1 MLKLRWLKGKAISPV
16 GIRRIPI
23 QRLRGRSARSSDD
36 ALGNLR
42 GAKGLTYQGCQIW
55 STYEIYFTGTNRNF
69 NPSSIA
75 KWRDTKSSVMG
86 DYQARFCERLRGETP
101 LCLLDLSRQ
110 FKDLLN
116 LNFESIESTCL
127 NGPSTITLL
136 SDSRFTNSFL
146 LCSFSWNG

>member
-75 KWRDTKSSVMG
+75 KWRDTKSRVMG

-101 LCLLDLSRQ
+101 LCLLDRAVGRYI
-110 FKDLLN
+110 K
-116 LNFESIESTCL
+116 I
-127 NGPSTITLL
+127 NGCRYTKTT
-136 SDSRFTNSFL
+136 F
-146 LCSFSWNG
+146 

>member
-75 KWRDTKSSVMG
+75 KWRDTKSRVMG

-101 LCLLDLSRQ
+101 LCLLDRFSKRVFVPEAGTKLRNVP
-110 FKDLLN
+110 D
-116 LNFESIESTCL
+116 IG
-127 NGPSTITLL
+127 NGPPQLT
-136 SDSRFTNSFL
+136 
-146 LCSFSWNG
+146 

>member
-75 KWRDTKSSVMG
+75 KWRDTKSRVMG

-101 LCLLDLSRQ
+101 LCLLDRLLWLSRNKSHFIFLSFAFPL
-110 FKDLLN
+110 FKSNDEVRQSLPN
-116 LNFESIESTCL
+116 AE
-127 NGPSTITLL
+127 
-136 SDSRFTNSFL
+136 
-146 LCSFSWNG
+146 

>member
-75 KWRDTKSSVMG
+75 KWRDTKSRVMG

-101 LCLLDLSRQ
+101 LCLLDVLSSA
-110 FKDLLN
+110 N
-116 LNFESIESTCL
+116 LIICL
-127 NGPSTITLL
+127 FCFSLVNNEIL
-136 SDSRFTNSFL
+136 SKSEFL
-146 LCSFSWNG
+146 R

>member
-75 KWRDTKSSVMG
+75 KWRDTKSRVMG

-101 LCLLDLSRQ
+101 LCLLDRAFPRCLRRIKPLLFILLFALPFLKSNDEVRQ
-110 FKDLLN
+110 SLPN
-116 LNFESIESTCL
+116 AE
-127 NGPSTITLL
+127 
-136 SDSRFTNSFL
+136 
-146 LCSFSWNG
+146 

>member
-75 KWRDTKSSVMG
+75 KWRDTKSRVMG

-101 LCLLDLSRQ
+101 LCLLDHRAGCRPLHKNKRLSTHKND
-110 FKDLLN
+110 FLKL
-116 LNFESIESTCL
+116 S
-127 NGPSTITLL
+127 PSPA
-136 SDSRFTNSFL
+136 
-146 LCSFSWNG
+146 

>member
-75 KWRDTKSSVMG
+75 KWRDTKSRVMG

-101 LCLLDLSRQ
+101 LCLLDCA
-110 FKDLLN
+110 LN
-116 LNFESIESTCL
+116 VYRGYNLVIRSL
-127 NGPSTITLL
+127 NGRQCCNKDERL
-136 SDSRFTNSFL
+136 SSGSCHGMDMS
-146 LCSFSWNG
+146 